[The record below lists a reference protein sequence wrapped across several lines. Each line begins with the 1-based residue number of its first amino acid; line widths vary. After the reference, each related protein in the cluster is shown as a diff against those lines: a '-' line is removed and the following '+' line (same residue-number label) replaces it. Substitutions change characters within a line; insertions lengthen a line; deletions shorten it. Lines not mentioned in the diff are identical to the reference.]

1 MPIGSGDQTTVFGES
16 AWRVHRWQ
24 SVLGR
29 KSDDRLTIYD
39 RRGTGGHNQTTI
51 RAAREIRDGTLNLAG
66 VADVYR
72 SGLHPKRGRQRLHCA
87 QQTNSDWQSRIAK
100 NCCSRHTWCNLLKQ
114 FQPFPA
120 YAIFDESKS
129 AGVAARSSQAR
140 DVAGAHRVGYAY
152 EYNW

>member
-51 RAAREIRDGTLNLAG
+51 RPACEIRDGTLNLA
-66 VADVYR
+66 ASR
-72 SGLHPKRGRQRLHCA
+72 TSIGLVSIPSEGA
-87 QQTNSDWQSRIAK
+87 SD
-100 NCCSRHTWCNLLKQ
+100 
-114 FQPFPA
+114 
-120 YAIFDESKS
+120 
-129 AGVAARSSQAR
+129 
-140 DVAGAHRVGYAY
+140 
-152 EYNW
+152 